1 MQTIVGVR
9 FKPAGKIYSFR
20 QGQLTIAEG
29 DHVIVETTRGME
41 CGKVVIAPREVPD
54 TSVSPN
60 LRIVHRIAD
69 ASDLARIDE
78 NRARECEARTVCEEK
93 IRELGLKMK
102 LVDVELT
109 FDLSK
114 MLFYFTA
121 DGRVDFRQLV
131 RELAS
136 VFRTRI
142 ELRQIGVRD
151 EAKMMGGMGC
161 CGRPLCC
168 ATFLGDFVPV
178 SIRMAKEQNL
188 SLNPTKISGICGR
201 LMCCLKYE
209 SDGYGCDGCMRAKK
223 AEYTPAQND
232 RVVAEDGEGR
242 IVALS
247 EQRRTATILMDDGKT
262 VVAAWEDIARV
273 GGEGSEPRARVAREE
288 PTPREGHARRNG
300 RERRERPAGAK
311 PRERGERREHGDRT
325 ECSAKNAGE
334 RRRPQSRRR
343 HSRAPRSHQGEATD
357 E

>member
-9 FKPAGKIYSFR
+9 FKSAGKIYSFG
-20 QGQLTIAEG
+20 QGELTLAEG
-29 DHVIVETTRGME
+29 DHVVVETSRGME
-41 CGKVVIAPREVPD
+41 CGRVVSAPRTMPDAAVP
-54 TSVSPN
+54 PN
-60 LRIVHRIAD
+60 LRTVHRLAD
-69 ASDLARIDE
+69 ASDLERVEE
-78 NRARECEARTVCEEK
+78 NHAKEREARTVCEEK

-131 RELAS
+131 RELAG

-168 ATFLGDFVPV
+168 STFLGDFVPV

-188 SLNPTKISGICGR
+188 SLNPAKISGICGR

-209 SDGYGCDGCMRAKK
+209 SEGYGCGGCMKEKK
-223 AEYTPAQND
+223 KVEYVPAQND
-232 RVVAEDGEGR
+232 RVAADDGEGR
-242 IVALS
+242 VVALN

-262 VVAAWEDIARV
+262 VVAPWDDI
-273 GGEGSEPRARVAREE
+273 EPADVPQCGCPHRQGHAGCA
-288 PTPREGHARRNG
+288 PREQRET
-300 RERRERPAGAK
+300 RERGTAPRSRGERSERA
-311 PRERGERREHGDRT
+311 ERGERSAQGDARRARSNGKRPPRRKERENH
-325 ECSAKNAGE
+325 
-334 RRRPQSRRR
+334 
-343 HSRAPRSHQGEATD
+343 APRVQENGGE
-357 E
+357 